1 MIGPIGA
8 ILGRANISIFDVLK
22 FDHLDKHEQNIYLI
36 ALSMIPGIGDA
47 RIKKLVAYCGGPK
60 EVFEQK
66 KGFLEKIPNIGQKIA
81 ASVSSKDVLERAEK
95 ELLFA
100 EKHGVSVISFLDNEY
115 PSRLKHCTDSPVVL
129 YKKGNGS
136 INPPRSVAVVGTRNA
151 TREGKETTEKL
162 VEELAKS
169 GVTIVSGLAYG
180 IDITAHKAS
189 LKFNTPT
196 IGCLAHGLDRIY
208 PQVHSSTAEKML
220 ENGALITDFPIGTN
234 PDREN
239 FPKRNRIV
247 AGMADATIVVE
258 AAAKGGALI
267 TAELA
272 NGYNRDVFAIPGRVS
287 DQYSEGCNNL
297 IKYLKASLITNGADV
312 LRSMNW
318 DSAEPTKRQSQ
329 TKLLVDLTVE
339 QEKVVSVLR
348 EQNHTIDRLTVLSEL
363 PMNKV
368 ASILLELEFEGI
380 VSNLPGKVY
389 KLN

>member
-1 MIGPIGA
+1 
-8 ILGRANISIFDVLK
+8 
-22 FDHLDKHEQNIYLI
+22 
-36 ALSMIPGIGDA
+36 MIPGIGDA

-220 ENGALITDFPIGTN
+220 ENGALITDLPIGTN

-318 DSAEPTKRQSQ
+318 DSAEPTKRQPQ
-329 TKLLVDLTVE
+329 TNLLVDLTDE

-348 EQNHTIDRLTVLSEL
+348 QQNHTIDRLTVLSEL

>member
-1 MIGPIGA
+1 
-8 ILGRANISIFDVLK
+8 
-22 FDHLDKHEQNIYLI
+22 
-36 ALSMIPGIGDA
+36 MIPGIGDA
-47 RIKKLVAYCGGPK
+47 RIKKLVAYCGGAK

-81 ASVSSKDVLERAEK
+81 ASVSSKDVLNRAEK

-100 EKHGVSVISFLDNEY
+100 RKHGVSVISFLDNEY

-136 INPPRSVAVVGTRNA
+136 INPARSVAVVGTRNA

-272 NGYNRDVFAIPGRVS
+272 NGYNRDVFAIPGRIS

-318 DSAEPTKRQSQ
+318 DSAEPTKKQSQ
-329 TKLLVDLTVE
+329 TKLLVDLTDE

>member
-1 MIGPIGA
+1 
-8 ILGRANISIFDVLK
+8 
-22 FDHLDKHEQNIYLI
+22 
-36 ALSMIPGIGDA
+36 MIPGIGDA
-47 RIKKLVAYCGGPK
+47 RIKKLVAYCGGAK
-60 EVFEQK
+60 QVFEQR
-66 KGFLEKIPNIGQKIA
+66 KGFLEKIPNIGEKIA
-81 ASVSSKDVLERAEK
+81 ASVSSKDVLQRAER
-95 ELLFA
+95 ELDFA
-100 EKHGVSVISFLDNEY
+100 AEHEVSVISFLDADY

-136 INPPRSVAVVGTRNA
+136 INPERSVAVVGTRNA
-151 TREGKETTEKL
+151 TREGKETTERI
-162 VEELAKS
+162 VEELAKAN
-169 GVTIVSGLAYG
+169 VTVISGLAYG
-180 IDITAHKAS
+180 IDIAAHKAS
-189 LKFNTPT
+189 LKFNIPT

-208 PQVHSSTAEKML
+208 PQVHSTTAEKML
-220 ENGALITDFPIGTN
+220 ETGALITDFPVGTK

-247 AGMADATIVVE
+247 AGMADATIVIE

-272 NGYNRDVFAIPGRVS
+272 NGYNRDVFAVPGRVS

-297 IKYLKASLITNGADV
+297 IKYLKAGLITSGSDV
-312 LRSMNW
+312 LRAMNW
-318 DSAEPTKRQSQ
+318 DSTEPKRAQPQ
-329 TKLLVDLTVE
+329 TKLLVDLTDE

-363 PMNKV
+363 PMSKV

>member
-1 MIGPIGA
+1 
-8 ILGRANISIFDVLK
+8 
-22 FDHLDKHEQNIYLI
+22 
-36 ALSMIPGIGDA
+36 MIPGIGDA
-47 RIKKLVAYCGGPK
+47 RIKKLVAYCGGAK
-60 EVFEQK
+60 EVFSQRK
-66 KGFLEKIPNIGQKIA
+66 QFLEKIPNIGNKIA
-81 ASVSSKDVLERAEK
+81 ASVSSKDVLSRAEL
-95 ELLFA
+95 ELEFA
-100 EKHGVSVISFLDNEY
+100 TKHDVSVISFLEKEY
-115 PSRLKHCTDSPVVL
+115 PARLKHCTDSPVIL

-136 INPPRSVAVVGTRNA
+136 VNPSRSVAVVGTRNA

-162 VEELAKS
+162 VEALAKS

-220 ENGALITDFPIGTN
+220 ETGALITDFPIGTN

-297 IKYLKASLITNGADV
+297 IKYLKASLITTGTDV

-318 DSAEPTKRQSQ
+318 DSTELAKRQTQ
-329 TKLLVDLTVE
+329 TKLLVDLTDE

-363 PMNKV
+363 PMSKV
-368 ASILLELEFEGI
+368 ASVLLELEFEGI
-380 VSNLPGKVY
+380 VSTLPGKVY